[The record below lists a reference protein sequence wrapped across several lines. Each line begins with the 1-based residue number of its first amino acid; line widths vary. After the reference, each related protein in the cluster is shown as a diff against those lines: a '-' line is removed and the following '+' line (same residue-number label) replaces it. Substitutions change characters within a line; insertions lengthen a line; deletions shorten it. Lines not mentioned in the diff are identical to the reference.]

1 MLVLHQYHNKLE
13 EGCLPFL
20 FLSLSDS
27 YSYSWYLRKKVTLKR
42 IEQIVEQLGYLL
54 MDIILM
60 SFKKINTE
68 NQLFKELLD
77 SKLQFRKE
85 EDF

>member
-1 MLVLHQYHNKLE
+1 MNIDEEELDNK
-13 EGCLPFL
+13 
-20 FLSLSDS
+20 
-27 YSYSWYLRKKVTLKR
+27 VA
-42 IEQIVEQLGYLL
+42 QIVDQMGYLM

-68 NQLFKELLD
+68 NQLLKEFWEAR
-77 SKLQFRKE
+77 SQAHQE

>member
-1 MLVLHQYHNKLE
+1 MNIDE
-13 EGCLPFL
+13 EEFENTMAQ
-20 FLSLSDS
+20 
-27 YSYSWYLRKKVTLKR
+27 V
-42 IEQIVEQLGYLL
+42 VEQMGYLL

-68 NQLFKELLD
+68 NQLRKEFWEAR
-77 SKLQFRKE
+77 SQAHQE

>member
-1 MLVLHQYHNKLE
+1 MNIDE
-13 EGCLPFL
+13 EEFENIMAQ
-20 FLSLSDS
+20 
-27 YSYSWYLRKKVTLKR
+27 V
-42 IEQIVEQLGYLL
+42 VEQMGYLL

-68 NQLFKELLD
+68 NQLLKEFWKAR
-77 SKLQFRKE
+77 SQAHQE

>member
-1 MLVLHQYHNKLE
+1 MNIYQEDKLE
-13 EGCLPFL
+13 E
-20 FLSLSDS
+20 
-27 YSYSWYLRKKVTLKR
+27 R

>member
-1 MLVLHQYHNKLE
+1 MNIYQEDELE
-13 EGCLPFL
+13 
-20 FLSLSDS
+20 
-27 YSYSWYLRKKVTLKR
+27 KR

>member
-1 MLVLHQYHNKLE
+1 MNIYQEDELE
-13 EGCLPFL
+13 
-20 FLSLSDS
+20 
-27 YSYSWYLRKKVTLKR
+27 KR
-42 IEQIVEQLGYLL
+42 IEQIVEKLGYLL

-77 SKLQFRKE
+77 SRLQFRKE

>member
-1 MLVLHQYHNKLE
+1 MNIYQEEELE
-13 EGCLPFL
+13 E
-20 FLSLSDS
+20 
-27 YSYSWYLRKKVTLKR
+27 R
-42 IEQIVEQLGYLL
+42 IEQIVEQLGYLM

-68 NQLFKELLD
+68 NQLLKELLD
-77 SKLQFRKE
+77 ARLHFKRE

>member
-1 MLVLHQYHNKLE
+1 MNIYQEDELE
-13 EGCLPFL
+13 E
-20 FLSLSDS
+20 
-27 YSYSWYLRKKVTLKR
+27 R

>member
-1 MLVLHQYHNKLE
+1 MNIYQEEELE
-13 EGCLPFL
+13 
-20 FLSLSDS
+20 
-27 YSYSWYLRKKVTLKR
+27 KR

-54 MDIILM
+54 MDMILV

-68 NQLFKELLD
+68 NQLLKELLEA
-77 SKLQFRKE
+77 KLHFKRE